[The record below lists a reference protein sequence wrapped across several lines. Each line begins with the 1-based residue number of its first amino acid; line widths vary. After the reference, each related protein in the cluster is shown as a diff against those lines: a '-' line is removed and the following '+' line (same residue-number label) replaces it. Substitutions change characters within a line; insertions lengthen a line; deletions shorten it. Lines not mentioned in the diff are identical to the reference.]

1 MSGYLLTISIAALCF
16 PAIAAVLSV
25 PYVIWEYRRFGTISL
40 WKTLVVFTFAL
51 YLVCA
56 FYLVILPLPADRTV
70 VVAYA
75 ATPQLVPLKSLR
87 YAFSVFRRYAE
98 LAHPRTWMLG
108 LRQPAVYTQ
117 VLNLLMT
124 VPFGFY
130 LRYLKRWHWW
140 QVLAAGFAL
149 SLFFELTQLTGLWGI
164 YAHPYRLF
172 DVDDLL
178 VNATGALVGFW
189 LSWPLVQL
197 LPPMDEIDREQA
209 LRAEHRTTL
218 TRRLCSFALDW
229 ALVGLGVLALRHGAG
244 VLPSRLAALWGELGA
259 VGCAAV
265 LSAVVFL
272 LVPMAFGRTLGQA
285 ALRLVIVRPDGSR
298 SRWYQRLVRYLLLVY
313 VSLLLPLFVLD
324 PSAGTLEGVSSGSLS
339 SVVLTY
345 YVLYAVVVLVRDV
358 ASASGP
364 SLVLM
369 SDLLSGVRVMGA
381 RQAEALV
388 VSRAGEESRR

>member
-1 MSGYLLTISIAALCF
+1 MSGYVLTISMAALGF
-16 PAIAAVLSV
+16 PAIAAVLSI
-25 PYVIWEYRRFGTISL
+25 PYVIWEYRRFGAISL

-56 FYLVILPLPADRTV
+56 FYLVILPLPQDRTA

-75 ATPQLVPLKSLR
+75 ATAQLVPFKALGTAL
-87 YAFSVFRRYAE
+87 AVFRRYAE
-98 LAHPRTWMLG
+98 LAHPRTWLVG

-124 VPFGFY
+124 VPLGFY

-140 QVLAAGFAL
+140 QVLLAGFCL

-172 DVDDLL
+172 DVDDLI
-178 VNATGALVGFW
+178 VNTTGALVGFW
-189 LSWPLVQL
+189 LSWPLVHL
-197 LPPMDEIDREQA
+197 LTPMDEIGKRQES
-209 LRAEHRTTL
+209 RAAHRTTL

-229 ALVGLGVLALRHGAG
+229 GLVGLGILALRLGSRALPNSLGPLWAELG
-244 VLPSRLAALWGELGA
+244 VVGSAAALGA
-259 VGCAAV
+259 I
-265 LSAVVFL
+265 VFL
-272 LVPMAFGRTLGQA
+272 LVPVVFSRTVGQA
-285 ALRLVIVRPDGSR
+285 ALGLVIVRPDGSR

-313 VSLLLPLFVLD
+313 VSLLLPLFLLD
-324 PSAGTLEGVSSGSLS
+324 PSAGTLEGISSGSLS

-345 YVLYAVVVLVRDV
+345 YVLYVVVVLVRDV

-364 SLVLM
+364 SLVLL
-369 SDLLSGVRVMGA
+369 SDFVSGVRVMGA
-381 RQAEALV
+381 RQVASLAI
-388 VSRAGEESRR
+388 SRGDVERRR